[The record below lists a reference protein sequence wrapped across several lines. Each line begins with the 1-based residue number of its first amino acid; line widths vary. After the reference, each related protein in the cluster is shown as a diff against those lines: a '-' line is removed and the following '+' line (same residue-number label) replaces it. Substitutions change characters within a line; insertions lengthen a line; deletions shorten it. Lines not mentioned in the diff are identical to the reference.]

1 MENNQTTLDDL
12 FNKPPKGS
20 LINQFDNEWDL
31 ILIQCEDRINRE
43 NQKKETVNGNS
54 AQDQEA

>member
-1 MENNQTTLDDL
+1 MENNQTALDDL
-12 FNKPPKGS
+12 SNKLPKGC

-31 ILIQCEDRINRE
+31 ILIQCEDRMNRE

-54 AQDQEA
+54 AKDQEA